1 MNKSRI
7 ETLLL
12 AMSVS
17 MLAGCSSVL
26 APQPDRSRFFALSAE
41 PRAPSEGAASVGLTY
56 GLGPVRIPDYL
67 DRNEICTRL
76 SESELAYSPTDRWAA
91 PLRSSMLTVLA
102 QDLARQLPQGHVVT
116 YPWPGERVDYQI
128 EVDVLRFEAR
138 ADGKSYL
145 MARWAVRKGADGRT
159 VVTARDASYA
169 QDAAS
174 KSTTA
179 SVEALSAT
187 LADLGRDITAS
198 LGSLPQSGTGTPPER
213 PANTRSTSPSKRP

>member
-1 MNKSRI
+1 
-7 ETLLL
+7 
-12 AMSVS
+12 
-17 MLAGCSSVL
+17 
-26 APQPDRSRFFALSAE
+26 
-41 PRAPSEGAASVGLTY
+41 
-56 GLGPVRIPDYL
+56 
-67 DRNEICTRL
+67 
-76 SESELAYSPTDRWAA
+76 
-91 PLRSSMLTVLA
+91 
-102 QDLARQLPQGHVVT
+102 
-116 YPWPGERVDYQI
+116 
-128 EVDVLRFEAR
+128 VLRFEAR